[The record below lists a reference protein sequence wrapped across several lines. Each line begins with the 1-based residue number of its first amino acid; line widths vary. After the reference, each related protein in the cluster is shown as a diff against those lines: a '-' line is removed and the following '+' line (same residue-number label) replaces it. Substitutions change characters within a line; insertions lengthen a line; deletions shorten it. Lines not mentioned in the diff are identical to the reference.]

1 MALIEIV
8 NLLLGG
14 GMVATIASVL
24 TLRSTMRKAS
34 GEAERAV
41 ADAERVRIDNA
52 ESATRILVENIVAP
66 LRDALTTTREDLCTT
81 RDELKETK
89 KEFGATKREMAR
101 LRKAVE
107 GANTCRFN
115 NTCPVLAGLRD
126 NKKEPLRAST
136 VRTARTIGQYHARN
150 PPSDDEDD
158 TSGESATGTSRN
170 PPP

>member
-1 MALIEIV
+1 MEII
-8 NLLLGG
+8 NLVLGG
-14 GMVATIASVL
+14 GMVATIASAL

-52 ESATRILVENIVAP
+52 ESATRILVENIVSP
-66 LRDALTTTREDLCTT
+66 LREALTTTREDLCST

-107 GANTCRFN
+107 GANSCKFN
-115 NTCPVLAGLRD
+115 NSCPVLAGLHHSEKEQRGAED
-126 NKKEPLRAST
+126 NRKNSQAGLR
-136 VRTARTIGQYHARN
+136 RARN
-150 PPSDDEDD
+150 PPTTDGARPNGAS
-158 TSGESATGTSRN
+158 ES
-170 PPP
+170 PPHRGRPP